1 MPDKKPKKETNQ
13 GLPLTSTQ
21 ANNMMITGMGYNATT
36 NPSATWYYPTAKPPS
51 AKPSF
56 GTNMRDFATGS
67 QERAD
72 EYTKRGWAQD
82 ATTAPA
88 PQKREKQTA
97 MPSFAQKVLPTVQ
110 KTDFKHIGATSTASG
125 GNTDYSAGLGLMA
138 DTSGL
143 KAEKSFTNPTSSR
156 KEARQEKRATRLE
169 NRMAVQT
176 AKGKA
181 AAGDGRFIDANN
193 KQGRVQNLQK
203 RIDRLRK

>member
-1 MPDKKPKKETNQ
+1 MPEEKPKKETNQ

-21 ANNMMITGMGYNATT
+21 TNNMMITGMGYDASL
-36 NPSATWYYPTAKPPS
+36 NPSAPWSYPTAKPS
-51 AKPSF
+51 NAKPSF

>member
-1 MPDKKPKKETNQ
+1 
-13 GLPLTSTQ
+13 
-21 ANNMMITGMGYNATT
+21 
-36 NPSATWYYPTAKPPS
+36 
-51 AKPSF
+51 
-56 GTNMRDFATGS
+56 
-67 QERAD
+67 
-72 EYTKRGWAQD
+72 
-82 ATTAPA
+82 
-88 PQKREKQTA
+88 